1 VFALTLRRCLQGR
14 DPRKL
19 TRHRSTTAHNYAE
32 RTAPVEEEPPA
43 PAPPQRTTIPKAS
56 RADSL
61 RRNEYDGG
69 SNGGSG
75 NASPRLSRTNSL
87 MERGYE
93 PTSSPG
99 GLIGGTSMTLTRYGS
114 NPTSAGPSCGG
125 SYRDS
130 INGRDYS
137 PERQLPSRGSTVSA
151 GESMYARTP
160 LRALT
165 AGGGGGGGGDWR
177 ENDAG
182 SPFANN
188 NGYGGVNNK
197 YNGAEWALAGPGSNG
212 VVVVKKGPPP
222 PPPSRA
228 KKPAPPPPMKRAAFS
243 DTLVSQS
250 PH

>member
-1 VFALTLRRCLQGR
+1 V
-14 DPRKL
+14 
-19 TRHRSTTAHNYAE
+19 
-32 RTAPVEEEPPA
+32 
-43 PAPPQRTTIPKAS
+43 S

-61 RRNEYDGG
+61 RRNEYDGANN
-69 SNGGSG
+69 SGSG
-75 NASPRLSRTNSL
+75 NASPSRLSRTNSL

-99 GLIGGTSMTLTRYGS
+99 GLIGSTSMALTRYGS

-130 INGRDYS
+130 RDSINERDYS

-151 GESMYARTP
+151 GDSMYARTP
-160 LRALT
+160 LRSLT
-165 AGGGGGGGGDWR
+165 AGGGGEWR
-177 ENDAG
+177 ENGAG
-182 SPFANN
+182 SPFANS
-188 NGYGGVNNK
+188 NGYGNGNSK
-197 YNGAEWALAGPGSNG
+197 YNGAEWALSGPGSNG

-243 DTLVSQS
+243 ETMVSQS

>member
-1 VFALTLRRCLQGR
+1 MSTCCSDRYGGLTTSS

-19 TRHRSTTAHNYAE
+19 ARHRSTTAHNYAE
-32 RTAPVEEEPPA
+32 RTQAPVEEEP
-43 PAPPQRTTIPKAS
+43 APPPAARTTIPKLS

-69 SNGGSG
+69 SSG

-87 MERGYE
+87 LNREHDA

-99 GLIGGTSMTLTRYGS
+99 GITGSTSLTLTRYGS
-114 NPTSAGPSCGG
+114 NPTSNE
-125 SYRDS
+125 YRDS
-130 INGRDYS
+130 RDSIGGREYS
-137 PERQLPSRGSTVSA
+137 PERQPPSRGSTAS
-151 GESMYARTP
+151 GGDSMYARTP

-165 AGGGGGGGGDWR
+165 AGAGGGQADWR
-177 ENDAG
+177 ENGPG
-182 SPFANN
+182 SPFANS
-188 NGYGGVNNK
+188 NGYGAGAK
-197 YNGAEWALAGPGSNG
+197 YNGAEWALAGAGANG

-243 DTLVSQS
+243 ETLVSQS

>member
-1 VFALTLRRCLQGR
+1 V
-14 DPRKL
+14 
-19 TRHRSTTAHNYAE
+19 
-32 RTAPVEEEPPA
+32 
-43 PAPPQRTTIPKAS
+43 S

-69 SNGGSG
+69 SSG

-87 MERGYE
+87 LNRDREYDGA

-99 GLIGGTSMTLTRYGS
+99 GLIGSTSMVLTRYGS

-125 SYRDS
+125 SYRDSRDS

-151 GESMYARTP
+151 GDSMYARTP
-160 LRALT
+160 LRSLT
-165 AGGGGGGGGDWR
+165 AGPGAGGSEWR
-177 ENDAG
+177 ENGSAG

-188 NGYGGVNNK
+188 NGYGGGYSGANNK

-212 VVVVKKGPPP
+212 VVVVKKAPPP

-243 DTLVSQS
+243 ETLVSQS
-250 PH
+250 PR

>member
-1 VFALTLRRCLQGR
+1 V
-14 DPRKL
+14 
-19 TRHRSTTAHNYAE
+19 
-32 RTAPVEEEPPA
+32 
-43 PAPPQRTTIPKAS
+43 RTTIPKVS

-87 MERGYE
+87 MNREYDSGAL
-93 PTSSPG
+93 TTSPG
-99 GLIGGTSMTLTRYGS
+99 GLIGSTSLTLTRYGS

-130 INGRDYS
+130 RDSVNGRDYS
-137 PERQLPSRGSTVSA
+137 PERQLPSRGSTTSA
-151 GESMYARTP
+151 GETMYARTP
-160 LRALT
+160 LRSLT
-165 AGGGGGGGGDWR
+165 AGAGHASEWR

-182 SPFANN
+182 SPFANS
-188 NGYGGVNNK
+188 NGYAAGNK
-197 YNGAEWALAGPGSNG
+197 YNGAEWALAGPGTNG

-243 DTLVSQS
+243 ETLVTQS
-250 PH
+250 PQ